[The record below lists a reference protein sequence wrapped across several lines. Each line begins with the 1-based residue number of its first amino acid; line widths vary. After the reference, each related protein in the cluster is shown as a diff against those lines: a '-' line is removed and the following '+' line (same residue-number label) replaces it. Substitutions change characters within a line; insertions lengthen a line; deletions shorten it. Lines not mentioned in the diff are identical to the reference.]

1 MPSRLCLNELSF
13 NAGGGGDATGADGA
27 TRRCDG
33 VDCDD
38 VDCDGKGSGEDAAM
52 DGGGS
57 DGASVVHCDGV
68 EGETERDSHVSTTD
82 GFPT

>member
-1 MPSRLCLNELSF
+1 VNSF
-13 NAGGGGDATGADGA
+13 NAGGGGDAADADGA
-27 TRRCDG
+27 RKRCDG

-38 VDCDGKGSGEDAAM
+38 VDCDGKGSGEDAAT
-52 DGGGS
+52 DGGVRN

-68 EGETERDSHVSTTD
+68 EGGTERDSRVSTTD